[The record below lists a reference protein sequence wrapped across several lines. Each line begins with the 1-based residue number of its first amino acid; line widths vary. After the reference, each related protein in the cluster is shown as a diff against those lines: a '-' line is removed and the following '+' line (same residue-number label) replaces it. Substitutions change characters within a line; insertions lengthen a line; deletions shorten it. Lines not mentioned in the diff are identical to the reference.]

1 MVAAWIQSLRPI
13 PMAVAVQDRIVCNFL
28 NVTGGYMKNVLCVSN
43 KGIKFFFGRGGG
55 EKDSLSQNKDK
66 VIG

>member
-28 NVTGGYMKNVLCVSN
+28 KVTGGYMENVLCMWN
-43 KGIKFFFGRGGG
+43 KGITFWKK
-55 EKDSLSQNKDK
+55 KDSLSQNKDK
-66 VIG
+66 VMG